1 MAINRRNLLQ
11 TGAAGLGA
19 ASLGAPSAFAQS
31 AGGPFQGSWDSLAA
45 GFQAPDWFRDAKL
58 GIWAHWSAQCV
69 PEFGDWYG
77 RLMYVQG
84 SPFYDHHLRHYG
96 HPSKT
101 GFMEIENLWK
111 ADRWEPERLMGL
123 YKAAGAK
130 YFMALAN
137 HHDNLDA
144 FDSAH
149 HAWNTM
155 RVGPGRDI
163 VGTWEKIARRAGM
176 RFGVSNH
183 SAHAW
188 HWWQVAYGYDAEG
201 PLAGARY
208 DAYRL
213 TKADGAGKW
222 WEGLDPQELYTG
234 RNMVVPDGLAGIAAM
249 NAWHDQND
257 GQWLET
263 PPPNNPAFTRNWR
276 ARCDDLID
284 KYRPDIVY
292 FDDTGLP
299 LGQTG
304 LDATAHYYN
313 ASLGWPD
320 HRGESGLQVVATGKK
335 LTPLQRRAIVEDVER
350 GFSASLR
357 PQPWQT
363 DTCIGNW
370 HYDRAL
376 YERNGYKSAKAVI
389 QRLTDVVAKN
399 GCLLLSI
406 PMRGDGTIDDKEEAI
421 LADMAGW
428 MTVNGEAIFATRPWK
443 TYGEGPT
450 QVMDGMSN
458 EAAAKPFTAA
468 DIRFTTKDQTLYAL
482 AMDWP
487 DGPMTIQTLAEGTP
501 GTVERVELLGDAA
514 PLAFSR
520 TPEGLSITL
529 PDRRPA
535 FTPVVRILGR
545 GLVQL
550 FR

>member
-1 MAINRRNLLQ
+1 MGVNRRDLLHA
-11 TGAAGLGA
+11 GALGLTA
-19 ASLGAPSAFAQS
+19 ASLGGHAAFAGS
-31 AGGPFQGSWDSLAA
+31 GAGPFQGSWESLAA
-45 GFQAPDWFRDAKL
+45 GYTAPDWFRDAKL

-77 RLMYVQG
+77 RLVYVQG
-84 SPFYDHHLRHYG
+84 NPFYEHHLKTYG
-96 HPSKT
+96 HPSQT

-111 ADRWEPERLMGL
+111 AEHWEPERLMGL

-130 YFMALAN
+130 YFMTLAN
-137 HHDNLDA
+137 HHDNLDT
-144 FDSAH
+144 FESAH
-149 HAWNTM
+149 HAWNTLN
-155 RVGPGRDI
+155 VGPKRDI
-163 VGTWEKIARRAGM
+163 VGTWEKIARREGL

-208 DAYRL
+208 DAFRL

-222 WEGLDPQELYTG
+222 WEGLDPQDLYTG
-234 RNMVVPDGLAGIAAM
+234 RNMVIPDGVGSIAAM
-249 NAWHDQND
+249 NAWHDRND
-257 GQWLET
+257 GAWIET
-263 PPPNNPAFTRNWR
+263 PPPNNPAFVRNWR

-304 LDATAHYYN
+304 LDAAARYYN
-313 ASLGWPD
+313 ASLAWHGD
-320 HRGESGLQVVATGKK
+320 LQVVATGKQ
-335 LTPLQRRAIVEDVER
+335 LTPLQRRGIVEDVER
-350 GFSASLR
+350 GFSGALR
-357 PQPWQT
+357 PLPWQT

-376 YERNGYKSAKAVI
+376 YERGGYKSAHSVI
-389 QRLTDVVAKN
+389 QRLCDAVAKN

-406 PMRGDGTIDDKEEAI
+406 PLRGDGTIDDKEEQI

-428 MTVNGEAIFATRPWK
+428 MTVNGEAIFATRPWRV
-443 TYGEGPT
+443 YGEGPT
-450 QVMDGMSN
+450 SVTEGKFG
-458 EAAAKPFTAA
+458 EATTKPFTAA
-468 DIRFTTKDQTLYAL
+468 DIRFTTKAGALYAL

-487 DGPMTIQTLAEGTP
+487 QGAMTIKALATGAP
-501 GTVERVELLGDAA
+501 GAVERVELLGSAT
-514 PLAFSR
+514 PLAFTR
-520 TPEGLSITL
+520 GPEGLVITL

-545 GLVQL
+545 GLV
-550 FR
+550 